1 MVTGSVAALELVEKA
16 TNWAGKIPL
25 KKKLGL
31 LFNINLTTTVY
42 ITISRIKPRIR
53 VID

>member
-31 LFNINLTTTVY
+31 LFSINFTAIV
-42 ITISRIKPRIR
+42 
-53 VID
+53 